1 MFKQLINNKFEDID
15 YKDINHKNI
24 TMGLISYQE
33 LLDNNNSFQFDIYSI
48 NEITVKDNSL
58 NGSII
63 DYDDYSFGNIS
74 IVDFN
79 DILGVKDEISFFI
92 KENFFLIINTND
104 NIIITKIFNDIVD
117 RINNTK
123 VRYQI
128 TLSKLI
134 SSFFSRLV
142 TNDNIELSKLEK
154 EVNLLE
160 DIIDKPES
168 YQILT
173 KKLLI
178 ISRKM
183 NALRFYYEQLISI
196 SQDLIENPNE
206 LFTSEKLIDDF
217 DIFLN
222 RANHLADNVIK
233 IRDYLIQIRDASQSY
248 INVKMNETMKVL
260 TVVTTIF
267 LPLTLIAG
275 WYGMNF
281 KNMPELSSRYGY
293 PIIIIVSIII
303 VLLSIVFYKKK
314 NILWINI

>member
-314 NILWINI
+314 NIL